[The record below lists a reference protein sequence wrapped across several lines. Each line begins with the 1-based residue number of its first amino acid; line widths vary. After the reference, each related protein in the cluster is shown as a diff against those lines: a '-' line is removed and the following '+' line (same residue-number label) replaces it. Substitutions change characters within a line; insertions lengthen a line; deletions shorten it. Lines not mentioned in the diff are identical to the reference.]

1 MIISTPRDRGSGR
14 PRMTRRQIRF
24 YRIVTRGE
32 RGDRKSA
39 LTTIAGADYG

>member
-1 MIISTPRDRGSGR
+1 MLAMSFLIVIIGY
-14 PRMTRRQIRF
+14 IA

-39 LTTIAGADYG
+39 LTTLAGADYG